1 MRPQESEEEEEE
13 YHEDGGKNERE
24 NVTWRRGE
32 TEFLSS

>member
-1 MRPQESEEEEEE
+1 MRPQESEEEEE
-13 YHEDGGKNERE
+13 YHDGGKNERE